1 MINTVLFDLDGTII
15 DTNEL
20 IISSFV
26 HVLEEYKLQPLTREQ
41 IIPHMGTTL
50 EHQLQTFC
58 GSQEVG
64 QYMKAYRA
72 YNDKHHD
79 DMVQPFPQVMD
90 VVDTLYQQGITLGV
104 VTTKN
109 RPGTIRVLELYGL
122 KKYMSSIVT
131 VADVEHPKPHPEPVL
146 KALQELG
153 AAPEHTLMVGD
164 SPADL
169 QAAHA
174 AGVRS
179 AAVAWSLKGEE
190 TLKKY
195 NPDYILKSMTDLYSI
210 VGQETSQS

>member
-58 GSQEVG
+58 GSQEVE

-79 DMVQPFPQVMD
+79 DMVQPFPQVMN
-90 VVDTLYQQGITLGV
+90 VVDALHQQGITLGV

-109 RPGTIRVLELYGL
+109 RPGTMRVLELYGL

-131 VADVEHPKPHPEPVL
+131 VADVAHPKPHPEPVL

-174 AGVRS
+174 AGVRA

-195 NPDYILKSMTDLYSI
+195 KPDYILKSMTDLYSI